1 MDDRRQELRLDD
13 QEEEELD
20 DRYLEVAELDDHLGL
35 SAVAAEDAEQQALEL
50 PQVQHRPQ
58 VLEEFA
64 GQHHFA
70 AQEPKLEQELVR
82 ALVQQQVLLLQQ
94 VEQR

>member
-20 DRYLEVAELDDHLGL
+20 DRYLEVAELGDHLDL
-35 SAVAAEDAEQQALEL
+35 NVVAAADEEPKVLELLL

-58 VLEEFA
+58 EHVE
-64 GQHHFA
+64 QHHFA
-70 AQEPKLEQELVR
+70 ARELVQVR
-82 ALVQQQVLLLQQ
+82 ALEQRQVLLW
-94 VEQR
+94 

>member
-20 DRYLEVAELDDHLGL
+20 DRYLEVAELDDHLDL
-35 SAVAAEDAEQQALEL
+35 NAVAAVDVEQKAQELLL
-50 PQVQHRPQ
+50 PQAQRLPQ

-64 GQHHFA
+64 EKRRFVV
-70 AQEPKLEQELVR
+70 QELQLEQVQ
-82 ALVQQQVLLLQQ
+82 ALVQQQVLP
-94 VEQR
+94 